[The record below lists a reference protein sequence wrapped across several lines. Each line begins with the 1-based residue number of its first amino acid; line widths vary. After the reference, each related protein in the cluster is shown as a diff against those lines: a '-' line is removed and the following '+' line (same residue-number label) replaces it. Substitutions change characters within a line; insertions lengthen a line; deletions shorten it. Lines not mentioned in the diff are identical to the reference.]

1 MSPDGGK
8 GEAPARAPRKKA
20 GEKSGKRSGK
30 AKPRASEHG
39 APPRTRVMRPEIM
52 SSESSSAVQAEAVPS
67 LFVIFGATGDLSH
80 RKILPALWKL
90 HHRHLSSD
98 CVILGV
104 SRDATMDDAA
114 FRRLA
119 VDAVHTAHPEAAKGD
134 VAAWAEQFLYYQVP
148 DDDYS
153 ALRGRIESLE
163 AEHDLPQRRSFY
175 LALPP
180 AVVPETVKR
189 LGRAG
194 LNHSDGWTRIVVEK
208 PFGHDLASARA
219 LNELLHHCFDESQI
233 YRIDHYLGKET
244 VQNLLVFRFANAM
257 FETLW
262 NRDHIESVQITVAES
277 VGVEQR
283 AGYYERAG
291 ALRDMVQSHL
301 TQLLTLVAMEVPA
314 EMGAGAIRAEKLKA
328 LCSIAPITR
337 SHVVLGQYTPGT
349 VGTDEMVGYRE
360 EPGVAPDSRT
370 ETYAALEL
378 YLENWRWQGVPFF
391 LRTGKRLER
400 RLTEI
405 EVKFRR
411 APVWMWRG
419 VRQED
424 LHRNTLVLQLQPN
437 EGFSLFFDVKA
448 PGEPFRI
455 RRLPLHF
462 SYDEAFGDVPEAYE
476 TLLLELLTG
485 DQTLFV
491 HADEVEASW
500 SLYTPLL
507 DARLPV
513 HPYPAGS
520 WGPLEAEALSSRA
533 DAGSPHVGGRAL

>member
-1 MSPDGGK
+1 MSP
-8 GEAPARAPRKKA
+8 
-20 GEKSGKRSGK
+20 
-30 AKPRASEHG
+30 
-39 APPRTRVMRPEIM
+39 
-52 SSESSSAVQAEAVPS
+52 SESSSAVQVEAQPS
-67 LFVIFGATGDLSH
+67 LFIVFGATGDLAH
-80 RKILPALWKL
+80 RKLIPALWEL
-90 HHRHLSSD
+90 HSSGLSGG

-104 SRDATMDDAA
+104 SRDPAMDDDA
-114 FRRLA
+114 FRLMA
-119 VDAVHTAHPEAAKGD
+119 VRAVRVAHPEARQTA
-134 VAAWAEQFLYYQVP
+134 VVAWAEHFLHYQAL

-153 ALRGRIESLE
+153 VLRQRIESVE
-163 AEHDLPQRRSFY
+163 GERDLPQRRSFY

-180 AVVPETVKR
+180 AVVPGVVEL
-189 LGRAG
+189 LGDAG
-194 LNHSDGWTRIVVEK
+194 LNRSDGWTRIVVEK
-208 PFGHDLASARA
+208 PFGHDLASACA
-219 LNELLHHCFDESQI
+219 LNQLLHRWFDESQI

-314 EMGAGAIRAEKLKA
+314 EMAAGAIRAEKLKA
-328 LCSIAPITR
+328 LCAVAPITP
-337 SHVVLGQYTPGT
+337 SHVVLGQYGPGNLASGE
-349 VGTDEMVGYRE
+349 VVGYRE
-360 EPGVAPDSRT
+360 EPGVAPGSRT

-391 LRTGKRLER
+391 LRTGKRLGR

-437 EGFSLFFDVKA
+437 EGFSLYFDVKA

-462 SYDEAFGDVPEAYE
+462 SYAEAFGDVPEAYE

-507 DARLPV
+507 DAALPV

-533 DAGSPHVGGRAL
+533 GVGTPHHATGRVI